1 MGHVPLSAAC
11 GAVLVVGV
19 VSVFVVCFVC
29 CFDLCFCVCVVFVV
43 VSAYVVEGFEC
54 QCRLVVRT

>member
-1 MGHVPLSAAC
+1 MGQVPLSAAC

-29 CFDLCFCVCVVFVV
+29 CFDLCVVFLCVVL
-43 VSAYVVEGFEC
+43 C
-54 QCRLVVRT
+54 LL